1 MDNIGIKNSGISVNY
16 VDFMAIVNTNYIFLN
31 KLNILYLNINEMST
45 TATPASADAA
55 AGWPCRRRRHLDP
68 IRSLIL
74 HLAASTAF
82 ISFGAIYC

>member
-1 MDNIGIKNSGISVNY
+1 MDKIGIKNSGMSVNY

-31 KLNILYLNINEMST
+31 KLNILYLNINDMST

-55 AGWPCRRRRHLDP
+55 AGWPCRRRLDP

-74 HLAASTAF
+74 HLAASIAF
-82 ISFGAIYC
+82 MSFGAIYC